1 MKKRL
6 LTAWIIACMFI
17 CLVGQTPITALAD
30 GDDTRVISVPEGLQN
45 VLINETPEVQTVETE
60 NTTEDI
66 IEVPSEQT
74 EIVDETSEVAPEQ
87 GEVIEENNETP
98 TEQVEAVDENSEAS
112 NEQNETVEENNETPA
127 EQVEAVNETKD
138 VPNEQTEVVNENNE
152 APVEQIGEVVNGVNE
167 APVAQPEESA
177 APSEVVTE
185 TPAET
190 PVAQNGNAVNNTPE
204 YVEKT
209 VEALLPE
216 GTHNYGDIVR
226 VSGLLPVDA
235 IVEAIPVDVE
245 IEGQIVLLAYDI
257 TIYENEE
264 KKNAGISWQP
274 EEGGLNVEFI
284 SSALEES
291 EEEVNIWHMEDA
303 EQNPEYITA
312 APSNDDSVEFVA
324 ESFSVYVVTE
334 TKLTATIIASDG
346 NTYEINVT
354 YDNKSGIPM
363 EGTALKVDELKP
375 GDDGYD
381 EYIEESASKVGAKAE
396 DLEFSKVFD
405 IKIVDENDE
414 NTLYE
419 PTGNVDVSIRV
430 IGVSLSEY
438 PQVNVLHFV
447 EQRNAESYLIY
458 DVAPTVKEETVEFTT
473 DSFSVYVVIGHEGGT
488 VENPRVMFHFIKDY
502 ISDPIGSGSSAYY
515 AVDPYIFKNTNS
527 ENQTTQILKDGET
540 LELIA
545 DPTNNSDKYFYGW
558 YVVDPKVISGT
569 TDAYGVGTSDNKLYY
584 TWPENPNRI
593 SFETPISVSESGGTI
608 SWSLNGVSGSGTAD
622 SDGNAH
628 VFLAPLFENYH
639 FVNYML
645 RPKEDSSNNLM
656 TRKLIALGSA
666 SSADVKISDVRANST
681 DPVHLVFIGWEY
693 ETAPGS
699 NVWVSK
705 QTLEYSGAPIT
716 ETGKDGVYMT
726 LDFTGRESINLYPV
740 FIEARWVDFFAGVSG
755 SGASYVPSRFLES
768 WGYSGSEYALTPI
781 EDKNYFSSLAKST
794 RPGYSFDGWY
804 AFANTDHTTGE
815 ITNLYT
821 PEDVEVT
828 YLTISGGKYVTNTVT
843 VNTKAVKIANGNGSI
858 VNNSGTWK
866 LTDNGDGTGTID
878 KDSGTYELFKIDD
891 SKLYFYNPLD
901 RLKLSAQWAPDD
913 SNITVI
919 YWTENVQDKNYTAPA
934 NPKDDYTASAV
945 KVINTADLNTNL
957 STSYSSGSAIPL
969 SELKN
974 YTEGSVKV
982 IDPFYLDDIG
992 AVPAGEEKFYD
1003 LNESLSDASVVIK
1016 GDGSTTYNV
1025 YFERKT
1031 FKLVFHIGRDGY
1043 VKNSGQMK
1051 NASYPNWDGNWI
1063 EYMYKDSK
1071 VTSLGYT
1078 GKGNDSYSG
1087 VYSMSYGGKTYDS
1100 TYETWV
1106 LNPNTD
1112 HAQGNVMGD
1121 YVPGS
1126 DSSRIDNDAN
1136 LYVIEAK
1143 YGAYIGDRWPSPTN
1157 PNFSFSNAAGSGKT
1171 LYIWTAYWD
1180 SLYAYIANSRPT
1192 SNNQGNNSDING
1204 VHEYMSA
1211 ELCTNRSGTGLINE
1225 NQVHHLVAYFGEA
1238 NNAKRFKR
1246 YHYLIEAIDG
1256 TYDSTIYQTVQ
1267 GSDYTGYSRTTWS
1280 VQTGADS
1287 GTIADNEYYKLSDAL
1302 VISNLEPEYQLGWEL
1317 DGYDLIYSCYDN
1329 AQHPNTTNPSQK
1341 EYDIYFFYRPKQY
1354 TLTFNLGSSTISDN
1368 YYFNESLENAN
1379 KYTDNVIVPEGYEF
1393 KGWYT
1398 NAEGVGNPFDFAN
1411 EKMPGQNVVLYPYSK
1426 VLQYT
1431 VKIDPNGGELDHRSN
1446 SSVST
1451 YFTADYGTPVGEYS
1465 TEREYIKLTD
1475 KELTVG
1481 DPKYYAGE
1489 KYYYINT
1496 QFLDIPEEGDWGYPI
1511 DLRNAVYVK
1520 ESEFTDYYNEYCSA
1534 IANADPAWWTGISA
1548 LSEADFKDKYTDY
1561 PYRPLYPGEHYTFM
1575 GWYQVHNGS
1584 VDSMPYNFN
1593 DPVNGPLE
1601 LRAMWRLDGGYYVQ
1615 YNPYYF
1621 DEENGNVTAV
1631 IGEIEGN
1638 SWTDPTNPSLELY
1651 ADQSSMIILQAPTN
1665 VTSGWIFRGWRVVRK
1680 NGTKPFGNETY
1691 DNWEPFGDST
1701 YYQPG
1706 DSFTIDSN
1714 LSTETTTYGN
1724 VIHMQAFYEKDTES
1738 VRRPEVTNLILD
1750 ANDDYLGYISNIHS
1764 DLLPP
1769 LSGPGSQIINE
1780 SSELHNGSP
1789 TQILIGDLQSNLA
1802 LHLYRYAT
1810 NKTINGVQGTNF
1822 FSHDNNYLLIGFDE
1836 NADPMNP
1843 TTGKAFVPAFA
1854 ADSVA
1859 SVTRN
1864 ETNKILYAM
1873 WEPMVYATFVNTTAE
1888 DLVIDLSGTGGTV
1901 SIVNKATGD
1910 FDRESATTT
1919 IVVPA
1924 KSGTE
1929 NGEVKVVLPGAI
1941 PGTDRITATTTNTHI
1956 GYKLSV
1962 NGVFDTTDPYGTG
1975 STDVYYNNQAT
1986 YTGILQTDPTGI
1998 IITYSEEE
2006 VPSIVYDVNDGHWEE
2021 TDPSFEQSS
2030 VDFDIYTIIDSA
2042 VNTIH
2047 RYKPADPTRTGKIFI
2062 GWTTN
2067 SDIAAQTD
2075 FGSASA
2081 VTYGNTTI
2089 TPDTGEVVLDKVK
2102 SDYLWDFTQPAPYGQ
2117 VLYAVWSD
2125 TVTVTFNVT
2134 RTGSNLH
2141 NWEGPTTTTTQ
2152 EPYVYY
2158 RSSDTSANITYT
2170 LAKGERVPQ
2179 PQNPTANTSGWNFA
2193 KWLLNNNSRTNATGL
2208 AENILTYAYDFSS
2221 PVTSN
2226 ITLYTSWIKY
2236 EPQTFT
2242 FLVENQ
2248 VVGGMAG
2255 EEFLYTIG
2263 VSEERVF
2270 GKLTTNN
2277 GVNGEGDPDKKWG
2290 SITTTLK
2297 NNEQYT
2303 VLITV
2308 SYYEGWG
2315 GDHSVW
2321 INVIDKDGVIV
2332 KSAPV
2337 TYLEK
2342 NRYKDYAQ
2350 DYKYTL
2356 TISQEEKAGYTTTV
2370 TVDQVDADDQVNPT
2384 DTIDF
2389 TKDNASRS
2397 FTFKQAESREHNRF
2411 LPETNTY
2418 DEGEENSL
2426 RILFTNE
2433 GNFIPAPT
2441 NYSTNYRPFFMM
2453 FGFGAILIGLIV
2465 APVVMLKR
2473 RKEEEE

>member
-17 CLVGQTPITALAD
+17 CLVGQTPITALAE
-30 GDDTRVISVPEGLQN
+30 GDDTRVISVPGGLQEVLNYDMPETQTVETEDTTEETNEVQTETEDENGEVQGEDEN
-45 VLINETPEVQTVETE
+45 VQGESSTVETPENQTVEEDVTSENPDVQAPEDAIEETLETQTVQEDDSDVQTQDETTAEIPEVQTV
-60 NTTEDI
+60 
-66 IEVPSEQT
+66 Q
-74 EIVDETSEVAPEQ
+74 DET
-87 GEVIEENNETP
+87 VINETP
-98 TEQVEAVDENSEAS
+98 TNQ
-112 NEQNETVEENNETPA
+112 TVQEETP
-127 EQVEAVNETKD
+127 ENIKD
-138 VPNEQTEVVNENNE
+138 VQ
-152 APVEQIGEVVNGVNE
+152 QI
-167 APVAQPEESA
+167 
-177 APSEVVTE
+177 TE
-185 TPAET
+185 T
-190 PVAQNGNAVNNTPE
+190 N
-204 YVEKT
+204 
-209 VEALLPE
+209 
-216 GTHNYGDIVR
+216 
-226 VSGLLPVDA
+226 
-235 IVEAIPVDVE
+235 
-245 IEGQIVLLAYDI
+245 
-257 TIYENEE
+257 
-264 KKNAGISWQP
+264 
-274 EEGGLNVEFI
+274 
-284 SSALEES
+284 
-291 EEEVNIWHMEDA
+291 
-303 EQNPEYITA
+303 
-312 APSNDDSVEFVA
+312 
-324 ESFSVYVVTE
+324 
-334 TKLTATIIASDG
+334 LTASIIASDG
-346 NTYEINVT
+346 NTYETNVT
-354 YDNKSGIPM
+354 YTSESGIPM
-363 EGTALKVDELKP
+363 EGVALKVTELVAKDE
-375 GDDGYD
+375 GYD
-381 EYIEESASKVGAKAE
+381 EYLEESASKVGVNTE
-396 DLEFSKVFD
+396 DILFSKVFD

-414 NTLYE
+414 NIEFE

-430 IGVSLSEY
+430 VGVSLDEFEN
-438 PQVNVLHFV
+438 VNVLHFV
-447 EQRNAESYLIY
+447 EDKNEENFLVY
-458 DVAPTVKEETVEFTT
+458 DVETTVNEETVEFST

-488 VENPRVMFHFIKDY
+488 IENPRVMFHFIKDY
-502 ISDPIGSGSSAYY
+502 IGDPIGSGSSAYY

-527 ENQTTQILKDGET
+527 ENQTTQILKEGET
-540 LELIA
+540 LELIS
-545 DPTNNSDKYFYGW
+545 DPANNSDKYFYGW

-608 SWSLNGVSGSGTAD
+608 SWSLDGVSGSGTAD

-699 NVWVSK
+699 DVWVSK

-804 AFANTDHTTGE
+804 AFANTNHTTGE
-815 ITNLYT
+815 ITNLNT

-828 YLTISGGKYVTNTVT
+828 YLTISGGKYVTNKVT

-866 LTDNGDGTGTID
+866 LTDNGDETGTID

-982 IDPFYLDDIG
+982 IDPSYLDDIG

-1063 EYMYKDSK
+1063 EYMYKDQK
-1071 VTSLGYT
+1071 VSDLGYT

-1126 DSSRIDNDAN
+1126 DPSRIDNDAN

-1287 GTIADNEYYKLSDAL
+1287 STIADNEYYKLSDAL

-1329 AQHPNTTNPSQK
+1329 VQHPNTTNPSQK

-1465 TEREYIKLTD
+1465 TERDYIKLTD

-1548 LSEADFKDKYTDY
+1548 LSEADFKDKYTDF

-1621 DEENGNVTAV
+1621 DEENGIVTAV

-1638 SWTDPTNPSLELY
+1638 SWTDPTNPSLDLY

-1750 ANDDYLGYISNIHS
+1750 ANLAYGGFYNETDSTK
-1764 DLLPP
+1764 LP
-1769 LSGPGSQIINE
+1769 LIDGPGRQAFNNDISTW
-1780 SSELHNGSP
+1780 GSNDAR

-1810 NKTINGVQGTNF
+1810 NKTYNGVQGTNF
-1822 FSHDNNYLLIGFDE
+1822 FSHENNYLLIGFDE

-1843 TTGKAFVPAFA
+1843 TTGKAFIPTFA
-1854 ADSVA
+1854 SDSVA

-1901 SIVNKATGD
+1901 SIVNKATGE
-1910 FDRESATTT
+1910 FDRESVTNQ
-1919 IVVPA
+1919 ILVPA

-1929 NGEVKVVLPGAI
+1929 NGEVKVVLPRAI
-1941 PGTDRITATTTNTHI
+1941 PGTDSISATATNKHL

-1962 NGVFDTTDPYGTG
+1962 SGAFDTTDPYGTG
-1975 STDVYYNNQAT
+1975 LSDVYYNNQAT

-2006 VPSIVYDVNDGHWEE
+2006 VPSLVFDVNNGHWEE
-2021 TDPSFEQSS
+2021 TDPSFEQSTT
-2030 VDFDIYTIIDSA
+2030 DPDIYTIIDSD
-2042 VNTIH
+2042 VNTIN
-2047 RYKPADPTRTGKIFI
+2047 RYEPADPTRTGKIFI
-2062 GWTTN
+2062 GWTN
-2067 SDIAAQTD
+2067 NLDIASHTD
-2075 FGSASA
+2075 FGSDSA
-2081 VTYGNTTI
+2081 VTYGSTTI
-2089 TPDTGEVVLDKVK
+2089 TPGPGEVVLDKVK

-2117 VLYAVWSD
+2117 ILYAVWSD
-2125 TVTVTFNVT
+2125 TATVTFNIAYS
-2134 RTGSNLH
+2134 SNLNANPLKNH
-2141 NWEGPTTTTTQ
+2141 NWVGPATTTSG
-2152 EPYVYY
+2152 EPYTFY
-2158 RSSDTSANITYT
+2158 RSDATSPYVTYT
-2170 LAKGERVPQ
+2170 VAKGERVPK
-2179 PQNPTANTSGWNFA
+2179 PDEPTAHSDKPTFNFINWLKNSSTTDKYRYNSEVPTKKEITDNTFDFSQRIINNVTLSTSWTTAEPQFFVFTIENNVIGGNSEDEFDYTISVYDDYVWGKLGTSG
-2193 KWLLNNNSRTNATGL
+2193 
-2208 AENILTYAYDFSS
+2208 
-2221 PVTSN
+2221 SN
-2226 ITLYTSWIKY
+2226 KY
-2236 EPQTFT
+2236 GHPDRRW
-2242 FLVENQ
+2242 
-2248 VVGGMAG
+2248 G
-2255 EEFLYTIG
+2255 E
-2263 VSEERVF
+2263 V
-2270 GKLTTNN
+2270 
-2277 GVNGEGDPDKKWG
+2277 
-2290 SITTTLK
+2290 TTTLK
-2297 NNEQYT
+2297 NNQQYVVT
-2303 VLITV
+2303 VKVSADKASATSNSVEITV
-2308 SYYEGWG
+2308 TDCEGITIKEE
-2315 GDHSVW
+2315 H
-2321 INVIDKDGVIV
+2321 VIYCNKNGVSPYFV
-2332 KSAPV
+2332 S
-2337 TYLEK
+2337 
-2342 NRYKDYAQ
+2342 
-2350 DYKYTL
+2350 DYKYKLKIT
-2356 TISQEEKAGYTTTV
+2356 QQEKAGYDTTV
-2370 TVDQVDADDQVNPT
+2370 T
-2384 DTIDF
+2384 
-2389 TKDNASRS
+2389 TKDLVGTIEVPVDPSLNGSFTDNSTRS
-2397 FTFKQAESREHNRF
+2397 FTFESCELRSTNQTTAVNNF
-2411 LPETNTY
+2411 TPEVNTY
-2418 DEGEENSL
+2418 VAGTNSL
-2426 RILFTNE
+2426 TVVFTNE
-2433 GNFIPAPT
+2433 GNFVPAPT
-2441 NYSTNYRPFFMM
+2441 NYVTNYNPFFMM

-2465 APVVMLKR
+2465 PTVVMLKR